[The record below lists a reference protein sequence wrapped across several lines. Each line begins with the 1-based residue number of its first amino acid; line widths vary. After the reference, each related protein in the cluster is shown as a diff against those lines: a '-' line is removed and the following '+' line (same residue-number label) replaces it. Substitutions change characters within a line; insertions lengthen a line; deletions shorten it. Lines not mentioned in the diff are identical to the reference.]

1 MLILPVEKVVNGDLL
16 GRGIYSPDGRLM
28 LKEGV
33 ALNEKLIEGIKRLGQ
48 KYIFV
53 ELTAHRASE
62 NSDLN
67 KISHLMNLTEEI
79 LQQIFQAVRQ
89 LNNIPVR
96 PLLEWADHVTEVF
109 ANDSDLTM
117 STKDL
122 STDPAELISHSLN
135 VCFLSLITAKTLGYN
150 KKQLEEVAI
159 GSLLHDIGL
168 VLPHDGS
175 LMMHHPIIG
184 YDMLKKVKG
193 IPDGALRIVLQHHEQ
208 IDGHGFPFGIS
219 YSNCNEAAQI
229 CGVASDFDYFMNDK
243 TASRLP
249 AEGIDMVMSK
259 IDTSC
264 SYAVA
269 RAFIKTFQP
278 YPVGTMVAL
287 TGGLTGRV
295 TAINKANPSRPVIVL
310 DRCNTKVD
318 LMAHTTFQIEKVLMY
333 DSIGG

>member
-1 MLILPVEKVVNGDLL
+1 MLILPVEQLVNGDLL
-16 GRGIYSPDGRLM
+16 GRGIYSQDGRLM

-48 KYIFV
+48 RYIFV

-62 NSDLN
+62 NREIN
-67 KISHLMNLTEEI
+67 KIGHLMNLTEDM
-79 LQQIFQAVRQ
+79 LKQIFQAVRQ

-109 ANDSDLTM
+109 ANDPDLTI
-117 STKDL
+117 STQDL
-122 STDPAELISHSLN
+122 STDPSELISHSLN
-135 VCFLSLITAKTLGYN
+135 VCFLALTTAKTLGYN
-150 KKQLEEVAI
+150 KAKLEEIAI

-184 YDMLKKVKG
+184 YDMLKKVRG
-193 IPDGALRIVLQHHEQ
+193 IPEGALKIVLQHHEQ
-208 IDGHGFPFGIS
+208 IDGHGFPYGIS
-219 YSNCNEAAQI
+219 YSHCYEAAQI
-229 CGVASDFDYFMNDK
+229 CGVASDFDYFMND
-243 TASRLP
+243 TSGSRLP
-249 AEGIDMVMSK
+249 SEGIDMVMSK

-269 RAFIKTFQP
+269 RAFILAFQP
-278 YPVGTMVAL
+278 YPVGTSVML

-295 TAINKANPSRPVIVL
+295 TAINKSNPSRPVVVL
-310 DRCNTKVD
+310 DRCGTKVD
-318 LMAHTTFQIEKVLMY
+318 LMSHTTFQIEKVLMY
-333 DSIGG
+333 DKMGG